1 MRYLTTTAPY
11 VGVDLHARTLFVCV
25 LDSAGVIKLS
35 RNMPAKP
42 DPPPSLRGRAVRV
55 RIRVGCSR
63 RVCLASDT
71 AA

>member
-1 MRYLTTTAPY
+1 MRYLSQTAASY

-25 LDSAGVIKLS
+25 LDQADAAG
-35 RNMPAKP
+35 
-42 DPPPSLRGRAVRV
+42 V

-63 RVCLASDT
+63 RSLRRADT